1 MILLL
6 LLFLCCGFVVLV
18 LVDVLVDV
26 LVAVVVVVFVIVV
39 IVVVFVMV
47 VVDHRNLPLV
57 KIWSMTALILPILS
71 LCGWW
76 WCAKSF
82 SCLSLGVVEVG
93 L

>member
-26 LVAVVVVVFVIVV
+26 LVAVV
-39 IVVVFVMV
+39 VVVFVMV